1 MAATET
7 QLAVLVRLRAGISM
21 AVDEGK
27 LNELLGKFVSDA
39 GGSFQSNSQ
48 DLWMKIF

>member
-7 QLAVLVRLRAGISM
+7 QLAVLARQRAGISM

-27 LNELLGKFVSDA
+27 LNELLGKFVVTL
-39 GGSFQSNSQ
+39 GGASTRSVR
-48 DLWMKIF
+48 